1 MKSIKSIIALSIIAV
16 IVLAACSSPVN
27 GKEGDEATSSATPSN
42 SAVKLP
48 AFSIKD
54 VMGKTIDLQ
63 SLKGKKV
70 LVNLWAAWCPPC
82 KAEMPSIA
90 ALYDKIDKEKTVF
103 VLLSLDED
111 FQSSVDFMKKNKFDL
126 PVYFPAQELPA
137 LFNTGGIPATFIFN
151 EAGELIKQNNG
162 ADDYD
167 TDEYLRL
174 LKS

>member
-1 MKSIKSIIALSIIAV
+1 MKSMKKILGLSAIAIIA
-16 IVLAACSSPVN
+16 LAACSSPDN
-27 GKEGDEATSSATPSN
+27 NKNGDETRSAATPSN
-42 SAVKLP
+42 SAIKLP
-48 AFSIKD
+48 AFSIQD
-54 VMGKTIDLQ
+54 ATGKKVDLQ

-90 ALYDKIDKEKTVF
+90 ALYDKMDKEKTVF
-103 VLLSLDED
+103 VLLSLDEN

-126 PVYFPAQELPA
+126 PVYFPAQQLPA

-151 EAGELIKQNNG
+151 EAGELIKQHSG
-162 ADDYD
+162 ADNYD
-167 TDEYLRL
+167 TNEYLQL

>member
-1 MKSIKSIIALSIIAV
+1 MKNIKNIFILSAISVIA
-16 IVLAACSSPVN
+16 LAACSSPVDK
-27 GKEGDEATSSATPSN
+27 KEGVETGSATSPSG
-42 SAVKLP
+42 SVVKLP
-48 AFSIKD
+48 AFSIQD
-54 VMGKTIDLQ
+54 VTGKTIDLQ

-103 VLLSLDED
+103 VLLSLDEK
-111 FQSSVDFMKKNKFDL
+111 FQSSVDFIKKNKFDL

>member
-1 MKSIKSIIALSIIAV
+1 MKTIKSFIALGAIAIIA
-16 IVLAACSSPVN
+16 LAACSSPQNKKN
-27 GKEGDEATSSATPSN
+27 GDGSAAPPAS

-48 AFSIKD
+48 AFTIQDAS
-54 VMGKTIDLQ
+54 GKTIDLQ

-70 LVNLWAAWCPPC
+70 FVNLWAAWCPPC

-90 ALYDKIDKEKTVF
+90 ALYNKTDKEKTVF
-103 VLLSLDED
+103 VLLSLDEN
-111 FQSSVDFMKKNKFDL
+111 FQSSIDFMKKNNFDL
-126 PVYFPAQELPA
+126 PLYFPAQQLPA
-137 LFNTGGIPATFIFN
+137 LFNTDGIPATFIFN

-167 TDEYLRL
+167 TDEYVEL

>member
-1 MKSIKSIIALSIIAV
+1 MKSMKKILGLSVIAIIA
-16 IVLAACSSPVN
+16 LAACSSPDNKKN
-27 GKEGDEATSSATPSN
+27 GDKTRSAATPSN

-48 AFSIKD
+48 AFSIQD
-54 VMGKTIDLQ
+54 ATGKKIDLQ

-90 ALYDKIDKEKTVF
+90 ALYDKMDKEKTVF
-103 VLLSLDED
+103 VLLSLDEN

-126 PVYFPAQELPA
+126 PVYFPAQQLPA

-151 EAGELIKQNNG
+151 EAGELIKQHSG
-162 ADDYD
+162 ADNYD
-167 TDEYLRL
+167 TNEYLQL

>member
-1 MKSIKSIIALSIIAV
+1 MKSIKSIIALSVIAIIA
-16 IVLAACSSPVN
+16 LAACSSPENKKN
-27 GKEGDEATSSATPSN
+27 GVETRSTATPSN
-42 SAVKLP
+42 SAIKLP
-48 AFSIKD
+48 AFSIQD
-54 VMGKTIDLQ
+54 VAGKAIDLQ
-63 SLKGKKV
+63 SFKGKKV
-70 LVNLWAAWCPPC
+70 LINLWAAWCPPC

-90 ALYDKIDKEKTVF
+90 ALYDKMDKEKTVF

-111 FQSSVDFMKKNKFDL
+111 FQSSVDFMKKNNFDL
-126 PVYFPAQELPA
+126 PVYFPAQQLPA

-151 EAGELIKQNNG
+151 EAGELIKQNSG